1 MERRYTPP
9 PLDLEPLHA
18 FLASHG
24 EVVTLPRGERM
35 EIEGQPAQWFAL
47 VEQGIFKY
55 VTRNPDDQQEH
66 IAWFSLVGEFVTD
79 YPNVLYGRPAR
90 FDIETMTPCR
100 VCRIDGEALRHF
112 FGQNDEQVALRC
124 LIGEH
129 LLAQFQS
136 RYIDLHRLSPRERYT
151 QLLRRCPGIADDLP
165 LNAIASF
172 LGVTP
177 VYLSRIRRAI
187 TFGEDELPPPIDIPE
202 TSFIDGQ
209 NEDPPFLYRSSA
221 RFLEERMI

>member
-24 EVVTLPRGERM
+24 ELVTLSRGEHM
-35 EIEGQPAQWFAL
+35 EHEGQPARWFAL

-55 VTRNPDDQQEH
+55 VTRSCGDRQEH
-66 IAWFSLVGEFVTD
+66 IAWFSFEGEFVCD

-90 FDIETMTPCR
+90 FDIVTMTPCR
-100 VCRIDGEALRHF
+100 VRRVDGEALRGF
-112 FGQNDEQVALRC
+112 FCQGDERVALRC

-129 LLAQFQS
+129 LLTQFQS
-136 RYIDLHRLSPRERYT
+136 RYIDLHRLTPCERYT
-151 QLLRRCPGIADDLP
+151 QLLRCCPGIADELP
-165 LNAIASF
+165 LHAIASF

-187 TFGEDELPPPIDIPE
+187 TFGKDESP
-202 TSFIDGQ
+202 TAS
-209 NEDPPFLYRSSA
+209 
-221 RFLEERMI
+221 